1 MAGKSLTGACLCG
14 KITYRVDLPTDAPFP
29 KIRPNTNSYLFT
41 KVALC
46 HCEDCKRNTG
56 APFSSNLIVPKP
68 TLTYTAGTPKV
79 YAHPSGDLG
88 NELQRHFCG
97 DCGSPLITQPGGR
110 GTVTVKT
117 GTLDAESRGDLGLA
131 LEIFCK
137 RREPWVDQI
146 GSVPK
151 TEAMP

>member
-1 MAGKSLTGACLCG
+1 MASKSLTGACLCG
-14 KITYRVDLPTDAPFP
+14 KITYRVDLPADAPSP
-29 KIRPNTNSYLFT
+29 K
-41 KVALC
+41 
-46 HCEDCKRNTG
+46 DCKRNTG

-68 TLTYTAGTPKV
+68 ALTYTAGTPKI
-79 YAHPSGDLG
+79 YAHPSGSLG

-97 DCGSPLITQPGGR
+97 NCGSPLNTQPGGR

-137 RREPWVDQI
+137 RREQWVDQI

-151 TEAMP
+151 IEAMP

>member
-1 MAGKSLTGACLCG
+1 MASKSLTGACLCG
-14 KITYRVDLPTDAPFP
+14 KITYRVDLPADAPSP
-29 KIRPNTNSYLFT
+29 KLFIT

-68 TLTYTAGTPKV
+68 ALTYTAGTPKI
-79 YAHPSGDLG
+79 YAHPSGSLG

-97 DCGSPLITQPGGR
+97 DCGSPLNTQPGGR

-137 RREPWVDQI
+137 RREQWVDQI

-151 TEAMP
+151 IEAMP

>member
-1 MAGKSLTGACLCG
+1 MAEKSLTGACLCG
-14 KITYRVDLPTDAPFP
+14 KITYRVDLPTGTPSP
-29 KIRPNTNSYLFT
+29 

-56 APFSSNLIVPKP
+56 TPFSSNLLVPKP
-68 TLTYTAGTPKV
+68 TFTYTAGTPKV
-79 YAHPSGDLG
+79 YTHPSGDLG

-97 DCGSPLITQPGGR
+97 DCGSPLNTQPGGR
-110 GTVTVKT
+110 GVVTVKT
-117 GTLDAESRGDLGLA
+117 GTLDAESRGELGLA
-131 LEIFCK
+131 LEIYCK

-151 TEAMP
+151 AEAMP